1 MDVSMIPVLMQRLDK
16 LERSNRRLKLSGLVV
31 LVGLVAFGL
40 MGQARPPLQ
49 TVEAQEF
56 VVKDAGGAVRAR
68 LGASPSAASLTLS
81 HEGESMS

>member
-1 MDVSMIPVLMQRLDK
+1 MDVSMIPGLLQRLEK

-31 LVGLVAFGL
+31 LFGLLAFGV

-56 VVKDAGGAVRAR
+56 VVKDAGGNVLFNSNGPA
-68 LGASPSAASLTLS
+68 
-81 HEGESMS
+81 GEVSGTRITALP